1 MKQKCCMY
9 IANVGIIVA
18 FLTLDSVDNT
28 AGGSFSNIPSEFITN
43 NITSSNHKNI
53 EELGRQNWKAE
64 CSVWKLEQL
73 QLWWFWIQQWL
84 FSTKFWRRVQ

>member
-28 AGGSFSNIPSEFITN
+28 TGGSFSNIPSKFIAN
-43 NITSSNHKNI
+43 NISSSNHKNI
-53 EELGRQNWKAE
+53 EEFGG
-64 CSVWKLEQL
+64 
-73 QLWWFWIQQWL
+73 
-84 FSTKFWRRVQ
+84 

>member
-28 AGGSFSNIPSEFITN
+28 TGGSFSNIPSKFIAN
-43 NITSSNHKNI
+43 NISSSNHTNI
-53 EELGRQNWKAE
+53 EELGG
-64 CSVWKLEQL
+64 
-73 QLWWFWIQQWL
+73 
-84 FSTKFWRRVQ
+84 